1 MMARL
6 RLLPF
11 LIVGLV
17 GAPAYAE
24 APLGMLPAPLIDSET
39 VVPLSQGANEAAIE
53 LARLLGA
60 STADGAAYSACIIT
74 EDSSSSRVDT
84 TCIKQVADKDG
95 VKTNRVIAVT
105 HNENDQVVAHSV
117 RIKDAAAM
125 RYSYAQYGDTKE
137 ANNAAML
144 SIAKELRGSFSEVDL
159 FGITPLMALFIGGLL
174 LLLLDAFSRPGAPKD
189 FIAYSTS
196 LIGLATFAL
205 AYVAW
210 ENGGFPYARELFGGM
225 FSADRFSLFF
235 AMIIGLGVAI
245 SAPLSLG
252 FFKGHQIERG
262 EFYPLLVFS
271 AVGML
276 AMVQS
281 TDLFVTFI
289 SLEVMS
295 LAIYVLVGFM
305 RHEKHSAEGALKYFL
320 LGAFSSGF
328 LVYGIALVYG
338 VTGTTQLGAI
348 ANAIALHPEV
358 VLNNPILMI
367 GVFLILGSFLF
378 KIAAVPF
385 HMWTPD
391 AYQAAPSPVTGF
403 MAFGVKAAAF
413 GAMLRTFGT
422 AFWGFRGVGISD
434 NSENSHLGWYV
445 VIFLLAAI
453 TMMVG
458 NIVALLQTNIKR
470 MLAYSSIAHAGYL
483 MVGLAS
489 MAIEIGGN
497 EKTAMLDAG
506 RGVVFYLMVYGFSS
520 LLAFGAIG
528 AIERHGENL
537 TEFENLRG
545 AARRHPG
552 AGLAMV
558 VAMLSFAGIPPTGG
572 FFAKLVLFREAI
584 RSGNTD
590 LLYLTIIGVLASVI
604 GVYYYLKVIVVMYM
618 EDPSKAS
625 NQEDIK
631 RPSALYAALLAAGL
645 LVIYLGVSPGRY
657 ISLSNDA
664 IRDMVQLPA
673 EAKPEPSK

>member
-11 LIVGLV
+11 FLLALV

-24 APLGMLPAPLIDSET
+24 VPLGMLPAPLIDSET
-39 VVPLSQGANEAAIE
+39 VVPLSGRADAAATA
-53 LARLLGA
+53 LATLLGA
-60 STADGAAYSACIIT
+60 STADGAAYGACVVT
-74 EDSSSSRVDT
+74 QDDASTQLDT
-84 TCIKQVADKDG
+84 TCIKRVAEESG
-95 VKTNRVIAVT
+95 VKTKRVIAVT
-105 HNENDQVVAHSV
+105 YNESDQVVAHSV
-117 RIKDAAAM
+117 RLKDGAAM
-125 RYSYAQYGDTKE
+125 RYAYAVYGDTKE
-137 ANNAAML
+137 ANGAATL
-144 SIAKELRGSFSEVDL
+144 SIAKELRGSFSEVDI

-196 LIGLATFAL
+196 LIGLVTFAL

-210 ENGGFPYARELFGGM
+210 EQGGFPYSRELFGGM

-289 SLEVMS
+289 ALEVMS

-305 RHEKHSAEGALKYFL
+305 RHEKQSAEGAMKYFL

-338 VTGTTQLGAI
+338 ITGTTQLGAI
-348 ANAIALHPEV
+348 STALSLNPSV
-358 VLNNPILMI
+358 VSNPILII

-422 AFWGFRGVGISD
+422 AFWDFKGVGFSGTIED
-434 NSENSHLGWYV
+434 AHLGWYA

-453 TMMVG
+453 TMLVG
-458 NIVALLQTNIKR
+458 NILALLQTNIKR

-489 MAIEIGGN
+489 MAIEVGGA
-497 EKTAMLDAG
+497 EKTPMLDAG

-528 AIERHGENL
+528 AIERHGDDL
-537 TEFENLRG
+537 TEFANLRV

-590 LLYLTIIGVLASVI
+590 LLYLTILGVLASVI

-618 EDPSKAS
+618 EDPSEAS
-625 NQEDIK
+625 SREDVK
-631 RPSALYAALLAAGL
+631 RPGALYAALLAAAL
-645 LVIYLGVSPGRY
+645 LVIYMGVSPGRY

-664 IRDMVQLPA
+664 IRDMVQSPA
-673 EAKPEPSK
+673 EVPPPAK

>member
-1 MMARL
+1 MIRL

-11 LIVGLV
+11 IITALI

-24 APLGMLPAPLIDSET
+24 APLGMLPAPLLDTET
-39 VVPLSQGANEAAIE
+39 VVPLTPEANETAKSIAT
-53 LARLLGA
+53 LLGA
-60 STADGAAYSACIIT
+60 SSLEDPTGFDVCVIADGAST
-74 EDSSSSRVDT
+74 KLDT
-84 TCIKQVADKDG
+84 VCVKKVAEEKN
-95 VKTNRVIAVT
+95 VSTARVIAVAYT
-105 HNENDQVVAHSV
+105 ESSEVIAYSV
-117 RIKDAAAM
+117 RIKDGAAM
-125 RYSYAQYGDTKE
+125 RYASARLGETKE
-137 ANNAAML
+137 SDDATAL
-144 SIAKELRGSFSEVDL
+144 SIAKDLRGGFGEVDL
-159 FGITPLMALFIGGLL
+159 FGISPLLALLFGGLL

-189 FIAYSTS
+189 FAAYFVS
-196 LIGLATFAL
+196 LIGLLTFVL
-205 AYVAW
+205 AYMAW
-210 ENGGFPYARELFGGM
+210 ERGGFPYCRELFGGM
-225 FSADRFSLFF
+225 FSADRFSLMF
-235 AMIIGLGVAI
+235 AMILGLGVAI
-245 SAPLSLG
+245 SAPLALG

-305 RHEKHSAEGALKYFL
+305 RHEKHSAEGSMKYFL

-338 VTGTTQLGAI
+338 VTGTTQLDAI
-348 ANAIALHPEV
+348 MHVIALNPSSTT
-358 VLNNPILMI
+358 NPILI
-367 GVFLILGSFLF
+367 VGVFLILVSFFF

-403 MAFGVKAAAF
+403 MAFGVKIAAF
-413 GAMLRTFGT
+413 AAMLRIFGT
-422 AFWGFRGVGISD
+422 AFWSFKGVGFSD
-434 NSENSHLGWYV
+434 TTPESHLGWYA
-445 VIFLLAAI
+445 VIFLLAAV
-453 TMMVG
+453 TMLVG
-458 NIVALLQTNIKR
+458 NILALLQTNIKR
-470 MLAYSSIAHAGYL
+470 VLAYSSIAHAGYL

-489 MAIEIGGN
+489 MAIEVGGTD
-497 EKTAMLDAG
+497 KMPLLDAG
-506 RGVVFYLMVYGFSS
+506 RGVIFYLMVYGFSS

-528 AIERHGENL
+528 AIERHGTDL
-537 TEFENLRG
+537 TEFENLKG

-604 GVYYYLKVIVVMYM
+604 GVYYYLRVLVVMYM
-618 EDPSKAS
+618 ETPSEATR
-625 NQEDIK
+625 QEGVK

-645 LVIYLGVSPGRY
+645 LVVYLGVTPGRY

-673 EAKPEPSK
+673 EAKPAPIK

>member
-11 LIVGLV
+11 FILALA
-17 GAPAYAE
+17 GAPAHAE
-24 APLGMLPAPLIDSET
+24 TQLGMLPAPLLDSET
-39 VVPLSQGANEAAIE
+39 VVPLSGSAGAAAAE
-53 LARLLGA
+53 LARLLGVP
-60 STADGAAYSACIIT
+60 SEGGAEFRGC
-74 EDSSSSRVDT
+74 VDAAPGQPSQINPGCVKEAALRAGVT
-84 TCIKQVADKDG
+84 TK
-95 VKTNRVIAVT
+95 RVIAVT
-105 HNENDQVVAHSV
+105 YNEQDQIVAYSI
-117 RIKDAAAM
+117 RLSDTAPM
-125 RYSYAQYGDTKE
+125 RYAYARYGETKE
-137 ANNAAML
+137 ANDRAVL
-144 SIAKELRGSFSEVDL
+144 SVAKELRGSFSEVDL

-189 FIAYSTS
+189 FIAYSAS

-205 AYVAW
+205 AYFAW
-210 ENGGFPYARELFGGM
+210 ETGGFPYARELFGGM

-289 SLEVMS
+289 ALEVMS

-348 ANAIALHPEV
+348 SNTLFLNPGALD
-358 VLNNPILMI
+358 NPILMI

-422 AFWGFRGVGISD
+422 AFWGFKGVGFSD
-434 NSENSHLGWYV
+434 IDPNSHLGWYA

-453 TMMVG
+453 TMLVG
-458 NIVALLQTNIKR
+458 NIVALLQTNVKR

-489 MAIEIGGN
+489 MAIEVGGT
-497 EKTAMLDAG
+497 EKTPMLDAG
-506 RGVVFYLMVYGFSS
+506 RGVIFYLMVYGFSS

-528 AIERHGENL
+528 AIERHGEDL

-618 EDPSKAS
+618 EEPSAAS
-625 NQEDIK
+625 SQEDVK
-631 RPSALYAALLAAGL
+631 RPSSLHGALLAAGL

-657 ISLSNDA
+657 ISLANDA
-664 IRDMVQLPA
+664 IRDMIGLPA
-673 EAKPEPSK
+673 EVQPAPPTK